1 MKVVYLHRSKDVPKA
16 YKKDLKKDVEAVFHE
31 DADTKN
37 YQKTTEVDSSARDS
51 SDNKNNE
58 SESLEGRNNIN
69 RDEEDS
75 HKHDEESIEVIM
87 AKAKAFEL
95 EESFPDEEDSCKH
108 DEESIEFLIDEDRA
122 GTLCGYTVVRNSWI
136 VFVIYR
142 TAV

>member
-1 MKVVYLHRSKDVPKA
+1 MKGYCLRNEGCVFLHMSEDVPKA
-16 YKKDLKKDVEAVFHE
+16 SEKDVEAVFHE

-108 DEESIEFLIDEDRA
+108 DEESIESIMAKAFELDESFLDEVQ
-122 GTLCGYTVVRNSWI
+122 T
-136 VFVIYR
+136 
-142 TAV
+142 

>member
-1 MKVVYLHRSKDVPKA
+1 M
-16 YKKDLKKDVEAVFHE
+16 FHE

-51 SDNKNNE
+51 IDNKNNE

-75 HKHDEESIEVIM
+75 QKHDEESIEVIM

-108 DEESIEFLIDEDRA
+108 DEESIESIMAKAKAFELD
-122 GTLCGYTVVRNSWI
+122 
-136 VFVIYR
+136 
-142 TAV
+142 